1 LPERG
6 WTSKNATGFERLRRP
21 TASRVGPFRRLKCWS
36 FSGPP
41 EGRIPI
47 PAAPALLA
55 GAHRLHPAA
64 HMNTLVCALLLLL
77 LVPQKIGDVESS
89 YDKRA
94 DFAALKTYAWA
105 RGHEALTPV
114 VHKSIAAAIDA
125 QMASLG
131 FTKADAATADTILK
145 YHVVRGTDV
154 DLKALEKAPP
164 AAGPAPTKTL
174 GKLVV
179 VLYPKGSTETP
190 LWQANTRQYV
200 SDDAATREEELQ
212 RTVTAL
218 FATYPGRTPRK
229 TGGQS

>member
-1 LPERG
+1 MPLAHAE
-6 WTSKNATGFERLRRP
+6 S
-21 TASRVGPFRRLKCWS
+21 ASGRLKCWS

-41 EGRIPI
+41 EAIRSIVRPPVGLP
-47 PAAPALLA
+47 
-55 GAHRLHPAA
+55 GAYGLHPAA
-64 HMNTLVCALLLLL
+64 RMNTLVCALLMLL

-94 DFAALKTYAWA
+94 NFGALKTYAWA
-105 RGHEALTPV
+105 RGHEALTPA
-114 VHKSIAAAIDA
+114 VHKTIVAAIDA

-131 FTKADAATADTILK
+131 FTKADAAAADAILK

-164 AAGPAPTKTL
+164 AASGPAPTKTL

-190 LWQANTRQYV
+190 LWQAHTRQYV
-200 SDDAATREEELQ
+200 SDDAGTREQELQ

-218 FATYPGRTPRK
+218 FETYPGRTARK
-229 TGGQS
+229 TGGQ